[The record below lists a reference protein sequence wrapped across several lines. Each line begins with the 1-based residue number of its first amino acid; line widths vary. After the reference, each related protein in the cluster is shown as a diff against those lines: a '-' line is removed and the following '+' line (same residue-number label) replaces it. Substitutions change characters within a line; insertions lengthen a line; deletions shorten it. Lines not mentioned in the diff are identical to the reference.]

1 MPSSIARPTGSP
13 CMTSAASMAPTSTA
27 SASRSRRSPAA
38 TKSRSGSSGW
48 STSRAT
54 RGRPR
59 DDHGESRC
67 GPGTVGMSAMPSRA
81 TMSIGEVLSA
91 LRPEFP
97 DVTISKIRFL
107 ESEGLV
113 EPERTPSGYRKFS
126 REDVA
131 RLRYVLSAQ
140 RDNYLPLRVIKSHLE
155 AIDRGLEP
163 PATATG
169 GPQVPRAL
177 TVADG
182 LPGPESFARESTELR
197 LSRDELIDAAGLEPG
212 ELDLLEQFGLVA
224 ARPGG
229 HYDGDGLV
237 IAKTVAEMSRFG
249 LEPRHLRAFRAA
261 ADREVGLVEQVV
273 APLVRQRNPEARG
286 RAEEVA
292 RELGSLSVRLHAM
305 LVKSGLRPQLG
316 N

>member
-1 MPSSIARPTGSP
+1 
-13 CMTSAASMAPTSTA
+13 MTA
-27 SASRSRRSPAA
+27 
-38 TKSRSGSSGW
+38 
-48 STSRAT
+48 
-54 RGRPR
+54 
-59 DDHGESRC
+59 
-67 GPGTVGMSAMPSRA
+67 PSRA
-81 TMSIGEVLSA
+81 YMSIGEVLA
-91 LRPEFP
+91 TLRPDFP

-107 ESEGLV
+107 ESEGLI
-113 EPERTPSGYRKFS
+113 EPERTASGYRKFS
-126 REDVA
+126 RDDIS

-140 RDNYLPLRVIKSHLE
+140 RDNYLPLRVIKAHLE

-163 PATATG
+163 PSTAGG

-177 TVADG
+177 SIVEG
-182 LPGPESFARESTELR
+182 LPGPEVFANDASELR
-197 LSRDELIDAAGLEPG
+197 LSRDELLEAAGVDSG
-212 ELDLLEQFGLVA
+212 QLDTLEQYGLLA

-229 HYDGDGLV
+229 YYDGDALV

-249 LEPRHLRAFRAA
+249 LEPRHLRAFRSA

-292 RELGSLSVRLHAM
+292 RELAALSVKLHAM

-316 N
+316 R